1 MLFRSI
7 NKWTILLLLIL
18 VRVLLSIKG
27 LDHDIANAKEQALS
41 ACTSVEKVGSAM
53 ASMPHYM
60 SGGVNAMAA
69 KTVEMAVRALMKTL
83 MLVVSGV
90 EEIVLFVINLLTSTY
105 VCLIT
110 LVVGGAMSAAL
121 EIIEKAG
128 EFLSNALETVTG
140 ELTKGAENFQNG
152 LQDAI
157 DTVTGAAGFFGVEV
171 KSPQLDLSDEIN
183 KIKNV
188 SLDSDALS
196 KDLQELKDKIPT
208 FDEVHNFTNNLI
220 RTPFQFVKKQIN
232 ESGIGFEFDKSVFP
246 VAEKQALSFCSDNNG
261 INDFFN
267 GLSKTANT
275 ARKAFLG
282 IIIALAILVCIPMAW
297 REIRRWRTMNRNAQN
312 YATSAH
318 DVLDFIYIGSR
329 PFTANIGLKL
339 TKRTKSD
346 RKTIMIRWFIAYI
359 TSVPALFVL
368 LLGIAGLVS
377 CLFQYILLKQVEAET
392 PALSAQVGA
401 FTGTVVTALTNA
413 SEQWAVGANAVVKS
427 TNDEINSNLFGWVK
441 IGRASCRERVF

>member
-1 MLFRSI
+1 MEKFVGDVKNKVQSALDMSSRPHRLADERSDPNHPPRLPDTLNANSIELEENGNHKNEKGNFSLAVNTDPNAPTPYLGLRARLSQVWI

-171 KSPQLDLSDEIN
+171 KSPQLDLSEEIN

-196 KDLQELKDKIPT
+196 KD
-208 FDEVHNFTNNLI
+208 
-220 RTPFQFVKKQIN
+220 
-232 ESGIGFEFDKSVFP
+232 
-246 VAEKQALSFCSDNNG
+246 
-261 INDFFN
+261 
-267 GLSKTANT
+267 
-275 ARKAFLG
+275 
-282 IIIALAILVCIPMAW
+282 
-297 REIRRWRTMNRNAQN
+297 
-312 YATSAH
+312 
-318 DVLDFIYIGSR
+318 
-329 PFTANIGLKL
+329 
-339 TKRTKSD
+339 
-346 RKTIMIRWFIAYI
+346 
-359 TSVPALFVL
+359 
-368 LLGIAGLVS
+368 
-377 CLFQYILLKQVEAET
+377 
-392 PALSAQVGA
+392 
-401 FTGTVVTALTNA
+401 
-413 SEQWAVGANAVVKS
+413 
-427 TNDEINSNLFGWVK
+427 
-441 IGRASCRERVF
+441 